1 MRVYTKYLKYEWK
14 MSYVICHMF
23 EHQSEQCGIGPDVV
37 VSREPCIRVTA
48 LCTFT
53 WQAFSTSDKPVMHT
67 RRMRSSIKHETRY
80 VQGTLWD
87 PNMWGWCGLWFV
99 RNALQYQVRIPTTLC
114 IWYRTTRGLKL
125 CHYHWLSYNKLAKPL
140 AMRKCSFRHPS
151 SWHLTQTRSH
161 GQVLRGRF
169 KAWIFI
175 PDPQPSISWH
185 NLRHGTGT
193 LIREYARFAHTLVVS
208 SKIIMKAIASSVV
221 FLF

>member
-1 MRVYTKYLKYEWK
+1 
-14 MSYVICHMF
+14 MSYVTCLNTKASNAVLVLMWSWVVNHAF
-23 EHQSEQCGIGPDVV
+23 EWLRSALSPGRHSQPLTNLLCIREEWDQASNMKLATYRALYGTQTCEDDVV
-37 VSREPCIRVTA
+37 CG
-48 LCTFT
+48 LC
-53 WQAFSTSDKPVMHT
+53 VMH
-67 RRMRSSIKHETRY
+67 
-80 VQGTLWD
+80 
-87 PNMWGWCGLWFV
+87 
-99 RNALQYQVRIPTTLC
+99 YQVPGTHTNHLTIC